1 MGIFDDVVDKVDGI
15 GLSVTFVDFQSP
27 YPGSIINGR
36 ILKTANLLAT
46 ITYEC
51 QELDVHLDMVARDL
65 FIVTFGVD
73 LAYTSA
79 AREPV
84 ETVSFENPVD
94 PCIR

>member
-1 MGIFDDVVDKVDGI
+1 MVDKVDGI